1 MALAWYWVAL
11 ILFGSALGLMMLG
24 IPVAVGFFI
33 TNVLA
38 AVLFMGGGIGIQQI
52 INNGFGAMTN
62 FALVPIPMFLFMGE
76 LFYHTGLAARCFN
89 AADKLLG
96 NIRGRLAYVTL
107 IGGTAYAGPAGS
119 SMGACAPLGRL
130 MAPEMIRRGYSKYL
144 SIGPIMGVGGLAVII
159 PPSALTV
166 LLATLGQTDV
176 GALLIAGVIPGFV
189 LATMYGVLIWAWVT
203 IDPKA
208 APPYE
213 VQSISTREKLRI
225 FFIDVIPMV
234 AIIVFSVLI
243 MLVGWCTPTEAAA
256 LGAVSVIALAACYGE
271 MTWKAFKKSLDG
283 ALRVTVMA
291 FLVIFG
297 SATFAQVL
305 AFTGGS
311 SGLINWAIGFDVTPL
326 EMLCIMIGVIIF
338 LGSFMD
344 PLSKMLLTA
353 PIFFP
358 LAKSLGFDLTWFGLI
373 MLLALEV
380 GYTTPPFGLLLFVM
394 KGVAPPGTTMKDI
407 YLAGMPFIACV
418 SALIASVIVSPP
430 LATWLP
436 AVSH

>member
-1 MALAWYWVAL
+1 MAWYWVAV

-33 TNVLA
+33 TNVIA
-38 AVLFMGGGIGIQQI
+38 AVLFMGGGAGIQQI

-76 LFYHTGLAARCFN
+76 LFYHTGLATRCFN

-119 SMGACAPLGRL
+119 SMGACALLGRL
-130 MAPEMIRRGYSKYL
+130 MVPEMMKRGYSKYL
-144 SIGPIMGVGGLAVII
+144 SLGPIMGVGGLAVII

-166 LLATLGQTDV
+166 LLATLGRTDV
-176 GALLIAGVIPGFV
+176 GDLLVAGVVPGLL
-189 LATMYGVLIWAWVT
+189 LATMYGVLIWVWT
-203 IDPKA
+203 IVDPDA
-208 APPYE
+208 APMYAAAT
-213 VQSISTREKLRI
+213 VSRREKLRL
-225 FFIDVIPMV
+225 FFVDVVPMIV
-234 AIIVFSVLI
+234 IIVFSVLI
-243 MLVGWCTPTEAAA
+243 MTTGWSTPTEAAA
-256 LGAVSVIALAACYGE
+256 LGAVSVIVLAMCYGE
-271 MTWKAFKKSLDG
+271 MTWKAFIKSLDG
-283 ALRVTVMA
+283 TLRVTVMA
-291 FLVIFG
+291 FLVILG

-305 AFTGGS
+305 AFTGAS
-311 SGLINWAIGFDVTPL
+311 SGLMNWAIGFDVTPL
-326 EMLCIMIGVIIF
+326 QMLLIMIGVIIF

-373 MLLALEV
+373 MLLSLEV

-394 KGVAPPGTTMKDI
+394 KGVSPPGTTMKDI

-418 SALIASVIVSPP
+418 LLLIGMIIIFPP

-436 AVSH
+436 AMSH

>member
-1 MALAWYWVAL
+1 MAWYWVATL
-11 ILFGSALGLMMLG
+11 LFGTALGLMMFG
-24 IPVAVGFFI
+24 VPVAIGFLA
-33 TNVLA
+33 TNLLA
-38 AVLFMGGGIGIQQI
+38 AMLFMGGGPGIQQV
-52 INNGFGAMTN
+52 INNGFGALTN
-62 FALVPIPMFLFMGE
+62 FPLVPIPMFLLMGE
-76 LFYHTGLAARCFN
+76 LFYHTGLAGRCFN

-119 SMGACAPLGRL
+119 SMGACALLGRL
-130 MAPEMIRRGYSKYL
+130 MAPEMMRRGYSKYL
-144 SIGPIMGVGGLAVII
+144 SIGPIMGIGGLAVII

-176 GALLIAGVIPGFV
+176 GALLIAGVIPGLI
-189 LATMYGVLIWAWVT
+189 LATMYGVLIWAWTV
-203 IDPKA
+203 IDPSA
-208 APPYE
+208 APPYKVE
-213 VQSISTREKLRI
+213 PIALREKLRI
-225 FFIDVIPMV
+225 FFVDVIPMV
-234 AIIVFSVLI
+234 AIIVFSVVI

-271 MTWKAFKKSLDG
+271 MTWKAFRKSLDG

-297 SATFAQVL
+297 SATFGQVL

-311 SGLINWAIGFDVTPL
+311 SGLINWATGFQVTPL
-326 EMLCIMIGVIIF
+326 QMLYIMIGVIIF

-358 LAKSLGFDLTWFGLI
+358 LAKTLGFDITWFGLI
-373 MLLALEV
+373 MLLALEM
-380 GYTTPPFGLLLFVM
+380 GYTMPPFGLLLFVM
-394 KGVAPPGTTMKDI
+394 KGVSPPGTKMKDI
-407 YLAGMPFIACV
+407 YLAGLPFIACV
-418 SALIASVIVSPP
+418 VLLILLVIYIPP

-436 AVSH
+436 KVSR

>member
-1 MALAWYWVAL
+1 MAWYWVAV

-33 TNVLA
+33 TNVIA
-38 AVLFMGGGIGIQQI
+38 AVLFMGGGAGIQQI

-76 LFYHTGLAARCFN
+76 LFYHTGLATRCFN

-119 SMGACAPLGRL
+119 SMGACALLGRL
-130 MAPEMIRRGYSKYL
+130 MVPEMMKRGYSKYL
-144 SIGPIMGVGGLAVII
+144 SLGPIMGVGGLAVII

-166 LLATLGQTDV
+166 LLATLGRTDV
-176 GALLIAGVIPGFV
+176 GDLLVAGVVPGLL
-189 LATMYGVLIWAWVT
+189 LATMYGVLIWVWT
-203 IDPKA
+203 IVDPDA
-208 APPYE
+208 APMYASAT
-213 VQSISTREKLRI
+213 VSRREKLRL
-225 FFIDVIPMV
+225 FFVDVVPMIV
-234 AIIVFSVLI
+234 IIVFSVLI
-243 MLVGWCTPTEAAA
+243 MVTGWSTPTEAAA
-256 LGAVSVIALAACYGE
+256 LGAVSVIVLAMCYGE
-271 MTWKAFKKSLDG
+271 MTWKAFLKSLDG
-283 ALRVTVMA
+283 TLRVTVMA
-291 FLVIFG
+291 FLVILG

-305 AFTGGS
+305 AFTGAS
-311 SGLINWAIGFDVTPL
+311 SGLMNWAIGFDATPL
-326 EMLCIMIGVIIF
+326 QMLLIMIGVIIF

-373 MLLALEV
+373 MLLSLEV

-394 KGVAPPGTTMKDI
+394 KGVSPPGTTMRDI

-418 SALIASVIVSPP
+418 LLLIGLIIIFPP

-436 AVSH
+436 AISH

>member
-1 MALAWYWVAL
+1 MAWYWVATL
-11 ILFGSALGLMMLG
+11 LFGTALGLMMLG
-24 IPVAVGFFI
+24 VPVAIGFLA

-38 AVLFMGGGIGIQQI
+38 AMLFMGGGPGIQQV
-52 INNGFGAMTN
+52 INNGFGSLTN
-62 FALVPIPMFLFMGE
+62 FPLVPIPMFLLMGE
-76 LFYHTGLAARCFN
+76 LFYHTGLAGRCFN

-96 NIRGRLAYVTL
+96 NVRGRLAYVTL

-119 SMGACAPLGRL
+119 SMGACALLGRL

-166 LLATLGQTDV
+166 LLATLGTTDV
-176 GALLIAGVIPGFV
+176 GALLIAGIIPGFI
-189 LATMYGVLIWAWVT
+189 LALMYGVLIWGWTVV
-203 IDPKA
+203 DPTA
-208 APPYE
+208 APAYD
-213 VQSISTREKLRI
+213 VQSIPMREKLRI

-271 MTWKAFKKSLDG
+271 MTWKAFAKSLDG

-297 SATFAQVL
+297 SGTFAQVL

-311 SGLINWAIGFDVTPL
+311 SGLINWAVGFNVTPVQ
-326 EMLCIMIGVIIF
+326 MLYIMIGVIIF

-358 LAKSLGFDLTWFGLI
+358 LAKTLGFDLTWFGLI
-373 MLLALEV
+373 MLLALEM
-380 GYTTPPFGLLLFVM
+380 GYTMPPFGLLLFVM
-394 KGVAPPGTTMKDI
+394 KGVSPPGTRMKDI
-407 YLAGMPFIACV
+407 YLAGMPFIACIV
-418 SALIASVIVSPP
+418 LLILMVIYIPP

-436 AVSH
+436 KAMH

>member
-1 MALAWYWVAL
+1 MAWYWVATL
-11 ILFGSALGLMMLG
+11 LFGTALGLMMFG
-24 IPVAVGFFI
+24 VPVAIGFLA
-33 TNVLA
+33 TNLLGA
-38 AVLFMGGGIGIQQI
+38 MLFMGGGPGIQQV
-52 INNGFGAMTN
+52 INNGFGALTN
-62 FALVPIPMFLFMGE
+62 FPLVPIPMFLLMGE

-119 SMGACAPLGRL
+119 SMGACALLGRL
-130 MAPEMIRRGYSKYL
+130 MAPEMMRRGYSKYL
-144 SIGPIMGVGGLAVII
+144 SIGPIMGIGGLAVII

-176 GALLIAGVIPGFV
+176 GALLIAGVIPGLI
-189 LATMYGVLIWAWVT
+189 LATMYGVLIWGWTVV
-203 IDPKA
+203 DPTS
-208 APPYE
+208 APRDPPPP
-213 VQSISTREKLRI
+213 VSGKEKLKLVL
-225 FFIDVIPMV
+225 FDVIPMV
-234 AIIVFSVLI
+234 AIIVFSVVI

-256 LGAVSVIALAACYGE
+256 LGAVSVIVLAACYGE
-271 MTWKAFKKSLDG
+271 MTRKAFVKSLDG

-311 SGLINWAIGFDVTPL
+311 SGLIHWATSFQVTPL
-326 EMLCIMIGVIIF
+326 QMLYIMIGVIIF

-358 LAKSLGFDLTWFGLI
+358 LAKTLGFDLTWFGLI
-373 MLLALEV
+373 MLLALEM
-380 GYTTPPFGLLLFVM
+380 GYTMPPFGLLLFVM
-394 KGVAPPGTTMKDI
+394 KGVSPPGTRMRDI
-407 YLAGMPFIACV
+407 YLAGLPFIACV
-418 SALIASVIVSPP
+418 VLLILLVIYIPP

-436 AVSH
+436 KVSR